1 MTLEDQEESH
11 WAPTDGKCLIS
22 NVTEVVCREVNNM
35 DLGTMCDVLPQA
47 HLTNEHFFHAVW
59 LPGASAHPPCVR
71 MILDIL
77 PPKAEGKH
85 LVSQIYLQLWCGY
98 AMMLP

>member
-59 LPGASAHPPCVR
+59 LPGASAHQQTSPNECLGLWLITFR
-71 MILDIL
+71 L
-77 PPKAEGKH
+77 H
-85 LVSQIYLQLWCGY
+85 LMPTKLF
-98 AMMLP
+98 